1 MRWLLPTGGL
11 KNMLVAAVNTGVTE
25 ARERIFGHIINPT
38 GQRSAHK
45 ILRKKLIGEKVAQW
59 YPYDIK
65 KDDPRIM
72 AMEEQE
78 YSLSPSLSLMSTKHL
93 FLCLT
98 VLFFN
103 VHLVISV
110 TDHGI
115 IYEYLHYGM
124 SCITAL
130 PYFVYELTED
140 MTALGGIR
148 LGCCCCSME
157 AGIIVLCTVA

>member
-1 MRWLLPTGGL
+1 MATCGL

-25 ARERIFGHIINPT
+25 ARARIFGHVINPT

-78 YSLSPSLSLMSTKHL
+78 RLSKLEMLRRRGKGPPKKGQGRRAAKR
-93 FLCLT
+93 
-98 VLFFN
+98 N
-103 VHLVISV
+103 KK
-110 TDHGI
+110 
-115 IYEYLHYGM
+115 
-124 SCITAL
+124 
-130 PYFVYELTED
+130 
-140 MTALGGIR
+140 
-148 LGCCCCSME
+148 
-157 AGIIVLCTVA
+157 